1 MASFDSSSLIGKKMT
16 SVKFFAMPV
25 FFFVT
30 ITKVGIKLFD
40 EKNFEEFKYIK
51 ASVKTCYFR
60 IGI

>member
-16 SVKFFAMPV
+16 CEILRNACF

-30 ITKVGIKLFD
+30 ITKVGLKLFD
-40 EKNFEEFKYIK
+40 EKIFEEFK